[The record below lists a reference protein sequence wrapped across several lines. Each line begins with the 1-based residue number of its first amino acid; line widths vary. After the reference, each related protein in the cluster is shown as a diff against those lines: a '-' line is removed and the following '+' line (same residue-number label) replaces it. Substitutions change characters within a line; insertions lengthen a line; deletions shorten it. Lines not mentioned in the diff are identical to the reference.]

1 MSQGNGAPVARESAP
16 EWCSNDCPGEK
27 NMQRS
32 ALVVGA
38 SGIGGR
44 YAARELLAHGWT
56 VYGLARR
63 PPRDLPG
70 MIPVV
75 ADLLDEVGLPA
86 ALADLA
92 PTHVFITTWMRQDS
106 EAENIRVNALMVRNL
121 LDALAPKKSV
131 RHVALVTGLKHYL
144 GPFEAY
150 ASSGTLP
157 DTPLRESQPRLP
169 IENFYYAQEDEVY
182 AAAERDR
189 FTWTVHRPHS
199 MIGMAVGNAMNMGT
213 TLAVYASICK
223 ETGRPFQFPGSEAQW
238 KGLSDVTDAR
248 MLAKQLRWAADCD
261 AARNEAF
268 NITNGDYFR
277 WSWLWRRLAA
287 WFGVQAAG
295 WNGTVQP
302 LEAAMAND
310 AELWSEMARRHGL
323 REAALDRLAS
333 PWHTDLDLG
342 RPIEVMTDMAN
353 SRRLGFASW
362 QSTEDSFFDLFAAL
376 RAERLIP

>member
-1 MSQGNGAPVARESAP
+1 
-16 EWCSNDCPGEK
+16 
-27 NMQRS
+27 MQRS

-44 YAARELLAHGWT
+44 YTARELLAHGWT
-56 VYGLARR
+56 VYGLARH
-63 PPRDLPG
+63 PPAELPG
-70 MIPVV
+70 LIPVA
-75 ADLLDEVGLPA
+75 ADLMDPA
-86 ALADLA
+86 ALAQAFDTA
-92 PTHVFITTWMRQDS
+92 FGSGPDGPTHVFITTWMRQDS
-106 EAENIRVNALMVRNL
+106 EAENIRVNAAMVRNL
-121 LDALAPKKSV
+121 LDALSARSSL

-150 ASSGTLP
+150 ASAGTLP

-169 IENFYYAQEDEVY
+169 LDNFYYAQEDAVY
-182 AAAERDR
+182 AAAARDR
-189 FTWTVHRPHS
+189 FTWSIHRPHTV
-199 MIGMAVGNAMNMGT
+199 IGLAVGNAMNLGT
-213 TLAVYASICK
+213 TLAVYAAICK

-238 KGLSDVTDAR
+238 NGLSDVTDAR
-248 MLAKQLRWAADCD
+248 MLAKQLRWAADTD
-261 AARNEAF
+261 GARNEAF

-295 WNGTVQP
+295 FSGAVQP
-302 LEAAMAND
+302 LEAIMAND
-310 AELWSEMARRHGL
+310 HAAWRAIAHKYGLVEAE
-323 REAALDRLAS
+323 LDRLVS

-353 SRRLGFASW
+353 SRRLGFAAW

-376 RAERLIP
+376 RAQRLIP

>member
-1 MSQGNGAPVARESAP
+1 
-16 EWCSNDCPGEK
+16 
-27 NMQRS
+27 MQRS

-44 YAARELLAHGWT
+44 YTARELLAHGWT

-63 PPRDLPG
+63 PPTDLPG
-70 MIPVV
+70 LIPVQ
-75 ADLLDEVGLPA
+75 ADLMDPA
-86 ALADLA
+86 SLAQAFDA
-92 PTHVFITTWMRQDS
+92 AFGTDNREASPTHVFITTWMRQDS
-106 EAENIRVNALMVRNL
+106 EAENIRVNAAMVRNL
-121 LDALAPKKSV
+121 LDGLAPRTSL

-157 DTPLRESQPRLP
+157 DTPLREAQPRLP
-169 IENFYYAQEDEVY
+169 LDNFYYAQEDEVY
-182 AAAERDR
+182 AAAARDR
-189 FTWTVHRPHS
+189 FTWSIHRPHTVVGLA
-199 MIGMAVGNAMNMGT
+199 IGNAMNLGT

-238 KGLSDVTDAR
+238 NGLSDVTDAR
-248 MLAKQLRWAADCD
+248 MLAKQLRWAADTD
-261 AARNEAF
+261 SAKNEAF

-295 WNGTVQP
+295 FDGEVKP
-302 LEAAMAND
+302 LEAIMAHD
-310 AELWSEMARRHGL
+310 GALWRDMARRHGL
-323 REAALDRLAS
+323 QEASLERLAS

-353 SRRLGFASW
+353 SRRLGFAGW
-362 QSTEDSFFDLFAAL
+362 QATEDSFFDLFAEL
-376 RAERLIP
+376 RARLLIP